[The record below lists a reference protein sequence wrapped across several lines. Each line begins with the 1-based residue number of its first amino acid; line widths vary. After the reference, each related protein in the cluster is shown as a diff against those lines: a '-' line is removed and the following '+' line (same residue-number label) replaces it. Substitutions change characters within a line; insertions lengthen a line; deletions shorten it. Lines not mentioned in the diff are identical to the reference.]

1 MSVFSAK
8 EFDNHE
14 DVSFFHD
21 KKSGLKAIIA
31 VHDTT
36 LGPALGG
43 TRMWDYANE
52 EEAIADVLRL
62 SRGMTY
68 KSSLA
73 GVNLGGGKSVIIG
86 NSRTDK
92 TTELFEAFGYAVDQ
106 LGGSYIAAEDVG
118 TTVKDL
124 EVARRATR
132 HIAGISEGKCGDP
145 SPATAYGVFYGLRA
159 AVDFKI
165 GRGPMNGITV
175 AVQGLGNVGYRLC
188 ELLKDAGAELIVAD
202 PYEAAVEKA
211 VRNLGA
217 TAVSVDEIYD
227 QKADVF
233 APCALGAI
241 LNDETINRLRVK
253 IVAGSANNQLAE
265 DRHAQVLMDKGI
277 LYVPDY
283 AINAGGIIVIS
294 HEGPDFNREEA
305 MFHVRGIYDTCQKIL
320 IRAKREKITTAEIA
334 DKMAMERLEKA
345 REEKAKLAL
354 AS

>member
-21 KKSGLKAIIA
+21 EKSGLKAIIA

-52 EEAIADVLRL
+52 EEALADVLRL

-73 GVNLGGGKSVIIG
+73 GINLGGGKSVIIG

-92 TTELFEAFGYAVDQ
+92 TPELFEAFGRAVDQ
-106 LGGSYIAAEDVG
+106 MGGTYIAAEDVG
-118 TTVKDL
+118 TTVEDL
-124 EVARRATR
+124 EIARRTTR
-132 HIAGISEGKCGDP
+132 HIAGISEGNCGDP

-165 GRGPMNGITV
+165 GKGGLNGIKV
-175 AVQGLGNVGYRLC
+175 AVQGLGNVGYGLC
-188 ELLKDAGAELIVAD
+188 KLLKDAGAELIVAD
-202 PYEAAVEKA
+202 THDAAVKKA
-211 VRNLGA
+211 VQNLGA
-217 TAVSVDEIYD
+217 TAVGVDEIYD
-227 QKADVF
+227 QAVDVF

-241 LNDETINRLRVK
+241 LNDDTISRLKVK

-265 DRHAQVLMDKGI
+265 DRHARDLMQKGI

-294 HEGPDFNREEA
+294 HEGGRFDCERA
-305 MFHVRGIYDTCQKIL
+305 MSHVRCIYDTCQKIF
-320 IRAKREKITTAEIA
+320 IRAARERVTTAEVA
-334 DKMAMERLEKA
+334 DKIAMERIEKV